1 MKMQQKNNLQMTLIT
16 SFITLFLLSFNANA
30 DTLAEKVS
38 ACTNAMNKG
47 DLVGAMSAAGEILK
61 LDNKNYDGLLCKG
74 RAQSAKGDY
83 AEALITLELAAK
95 QAQPGFEQIISQIFI
110 GNLHKNNNKNAAAI
124 AAYEAS
130 IKICETEKNDKFKR
144 INLNLIGDTQTQNN
158 DFKAALAS
166 YQAAAK
172 LAMNDNE
179 RAESFEHIAAAN
191 SALGQNDAAIEYQ
204 LKASM
209 MQGQS
214 GTREDF
220 ANANLALARYHLQA
234 KDYIAAQNTYA
245 KLIKFSQDNGSAYFE
260 AKANYGLAQT
270 KLAAGDNLTAKSLME
285 DALKLAKS
293 SGEGEL
299 ANEINVSLKK
309 LN

>member
-74 RAQSAKGDY
+74 RAQSAKGGY

-124 AAYEAS
+124 AAYETS

-209 MQGQS
+209 MQSQS

-220 ANANLALARYHLQA
+220 ANASLALARYHLQA